1 LPETLAQL
9 LSDLKEDEAKK
20 YVKEALEKGTDPTK
34 LLEEAKEGMSIVGQR
49 FSSGEY
55 FIPDL
60 LYSGEIMKEL
70 VALLEPK
77 LKEVRGTE
85 AKKLGKVIIATVEG
99 DIHDIGKNL
108 VVFML
113 EIGGFEVYDLGID
126 VPVQTIVDKVKETNA
141 PVVGLSGFLTL
152 AYDSMKKTI
161 ESLEAA
167 GLRDKVKVMIGGGQI
182 DEHVKEYTGADA
194 FGLDAMDAVKLAKQW
209 IGG

>member
-1 LPETLAQL
+1 LPATLAQL

-77 LKEVRGTE
+77 LKEVRGAE

-126 VPVQTIVDKVKETNA
+126 VPVQTIVDKVKETDA

-152 AYDSMKKTI
+152 AYDSMKKTV
-161 ESLEAA
+161 EALEAA

-194 FGLDAMDAVKLAKQW
+194 FGLDAMDAVKLATQW

>member
-1 LPETLAQL
+1 MPATLAQL

>member
-1 LPETLAQL
+1 LPATLAQL

-126 VPVQTIVDKVKETNA
+126 VPVQTIVDKVKETDA

-152 AYDSMKKTI
+152 AYDSMKKTV
-161 ESLEAA
+161 EALEAA

-194 FGLDAMDAVKLAKQW
+194 FGLDAMDAVKLATQW

>member
-1 LPETLAQL
+1 MHATLAQL
-9 LSDLKEDEAKK
+9 LSDLKEDEAKE

-34 LLEEAKEGMSIVGQR
+34 LLEEAKEGMNIVGER
-49 FSSGEY
+49 FSNGEY

-70 VALLEPK
+70 VALIEPK
-77 LKEVRGTE
+77 LKEARGTE

-99 DIHDIGKNL
+99 DIHDIGKNM

>member
-1 LPETLAQL
+1 MHATLAQL
-9 LSDLKEDEAKK
+9 LSDLKEDEAKE

-34 LLEEAKEGMSIVGQR
+34 LLEEAKEGMNIVGQR
-49 FSSGEY
+49 FSNGEY

-77 LKEVRGTE
+77 LKEVRGAE

-126 VPVQTIVDKVKETNA
+126 VPVQTIVDKVKETDA

-161 ESLEAA
+161 EALEAA

-182 DEHVKEYTGADA
+182 DEHVKDTPEPMLSA
-194 FGLDAMDAVKLAKQW
+194 
-209 IGG
+209 

>member
-1 LPETLAQL
+1 
-9 LSDLKEDEAKK
+9 LSDLKEDEAKE

-34 LLEEAKEGMSIVGQR
+34 LLEEAKEGMNIVGQR
-49 FSSGEY
+49 FSNGEY

-77 LKEVRGTE
+77 LKEVRGAE

-126 VPVQTIVDKVKETNA
+126 VPVQTIVDKVKETDA

-161 ESLEAA
+161 EALEAA

>member
-1 LPETLAQL
+1 LHATLAQL
-9 LSDLKEDEAKK
+9 LSDLKEDEAKE

-49 FSSGEY
+49 FSNGEY

-77 LKEVRGTE
+77 LKEVRGAE

-126 VPVQTIVDKVKETNA
+126 VPVQTIVDKVKETDA

-152 AYDSMKKTI
+152 AYDSMKKTV
-161 ESLEAA
+161 EALEAA

-194 FGLDAMDAVKLAKQW
+194 FGLDAMDAVKLATQW

>member
-1 LPETLAQL
+1 MPATLAQL

-126 VPVQTIVDKVKETNA
+126 VPVQTIVDKVKETDA

-152 AYDSMKKTI
+152 AYDSMKKTV
-161 ESLEAA
+161 EALEAA

>member
-1 LPETLAQL
+1 MHATLAQL
-9 LSDLKEDEAKK
+9 LSDLKEDEAKE

-34 LLEEAKEGMSIVGQR
+34 LLEEAKEGMNIVGER
-49 FSSGEY
+49 FSNGEY

-70 VALLEPK
+70 VALIEPK
-77 LKEVRGTE
+77 LKEARGTE

>member
-1 LPETLAQL
+1 MPATLAQL

-161 ESLEAA
+161 ETLEAA

-194 FGLDAMDAVKLAKQW
+194 FGLDAMDAVKLATQW

>member
-1 LPETLAQL
+1 LPATLAQL

>member
-1 LPETLAQL
+1 MHATLAQL

-34 LLEEAKEGMSIVGQR
+34 LLEEAKEGMNIVGER
-49 FSSGEY
+49 FSNGEY

-70 VALLEPK
+70 VALIEPK
-77 LKEVRGTE
+77 LKEARGTE

-99 DIHDIGKNL
+99 DIHDIGKNM

>member
-1 LPETLAQL
+1 
-9 LSDLKEDEAKK
+9 LSDLKEDEAKE

-34 LLEEAKEGMSIVGQR
+34 LLEEAKEGMNIVGQR
-49 FSSGEY
+49 FSNGEY

-126 VPVQTIVDKVKETNA
+126 VPVQTIVDKVKETDA

-152 AYDSMKKTI
+152 AYDSMKKTV
-161 ESLEAA
+161 EALEAA

-194 FGLDAMDAVKLAKQW
+194 FGLDAMDAVKLATQW

>member
-34 LLEEAKEGMSIVGQR
+34 LLEEAKEGMSIVGER

-70 VALLEPK
+70 VALIEPK

-99 DIHDIGKNL
+99 DIHDIGKNM

-152 AYDSMKKTI
+152 AYDSMKKTV
-161 ESLEAA
+161 EALEAA

-182 DEHVKEYTGADA
+182 DEHVKKYTGADA

>member
-1 LPETLAQL
+1 

-126 VPVQTIVDKVKETNA
+126 VPVQTIVDKVKETDA

-152 AYDSMKKTI
+152 AYDSMKKTV
-161 ESLEAA
+161 EALEAA

-194 FGLDAMDAVKLAKQW
+194 FGLDAMDAVKLATQW

>member
-1 LPETLAQL
+1 MHATLAQL
-9 LSDLKEDEAKK
+9 LSDLKEDEAKE

-49 FSSGEY
+49 FSNGEY

-77 LKEVRGTE
+77 LKEVRGAE

-126 VPVQTIVDKVKETNA
+126 VPVQTIVDKVKETDA

-161 ESLEAA
+161 EALEAA

>member
-1 LPETLAQL
+1 MPATLAQL

-77 LKEVRGTE
+77 LKEVRV
-85 AKKLGKVIIATVEG
+85 LRL
-99 DIHDIGKNL
+99 KNL
-108 VVFML
+108 VKSLSLRLKVTS
-113 EIGGFEVYDLGID
+113 
-126 VPVQTIVDKVKETNA
+126 TISARTWLCSCLK
-141 PVVGLSGFLTL
+141 
-152 AYDSMKKTI
+152 
-161 ESLEAA
+161 
-167 GLRDKVKVMIGGGQI
+167 
-182 DEHVKEYTGADA
+182 
-194 FGLDAMDAVKLAKQW
+194 
-209 IGG
+209 

>member
-1 LPETLAQL
+1 MPETLAQL
-9 LSDLKEDEAKK
+9 LSDLKEDEVKK

-60 LYSGEIMKEL
+60 LYSGEIMKDL

-77 LKEVRGTE
+77 LKEAQGAE

-113 EIGGFEVYDLGID
+113 DISGFEVYDLGID
-126 VPVQTIVDKVKETNA
+126 VPIQTIVDKVKETNA

-152 AYDSMKKTI
+152 AFDSMKRTI
-161 ESLEAA
+161 DGLKEA
-167 GLRDKVKVMIGGGQI
+167 GLRDKVKVMIGGGQM

>member
-1 LPETLAQL
+1 

>member
-1 LPETLAQL
+1 MPATLAQL

-194 FGLDAMDAVKLAKQW
+194 FGLDAMDAVKLATQW

>member
-1 LPETLAQL
+1 MPATLAQL

-126 VPVQTIVDKVKETNA
+126 VPVQTIVDKVKETDA

-152 AYDSMKKTI
+152 AYDSMKKTV
-161 ESLEAA
+161 EALEAA

-194 FGLDAMDAVKLAKQW
+194 FGLDAMDAVKLATQW

>member
-1 LPETLAQL
+1 MPETLAQL

-34 LLEEAKEGMSIVGQR
+34 LLEEAKEGMSIVGER

-70 VALLEPK
+70 VALIEPK

-99 DIHDIGKNL
+99 DIHDIGKNM

-152 AYDSMKKTI
+152 AYDSMKKTV
-161 ESLEAA
+161 EALEAA

-182 DEHVKEYTGADA
+182 DEHVKKYTGADA

>member
-1 LPETLAQL
+1 MHATLAQL
-9 LSDLKEDEAKK
+9 LSDLKEDEAKE

-49 FSSGEY
+49 FSNGEY

-77 LKEVRGTE
+77 LKEVRGAE

-161 ESLEAA
+161 ETLEAA

>member
-1 LPETLAQL
+1 

-126 VPVQTIVDKVKETNA
+126 VPVQTIVDKVKETDA

-152 AYDSMKKTI
+152 AYDSMKKTV
-161 ESLEAA
+161 EALEAA

>member
-1 LPETLAQL
+1 
-9 LSDLKEDEAKK
+9 
-20 YVKEALEKGTDPTK
+20 
-34 LLEEAKEGMSIVGQR
+34 
-49 FSSGEY
+49 
-55 FIPDL
+55 
-60 LYSGEIMKEL
+60 
-70 VALLEPK
+70 
-77 LKEVRGTE
+77 
-85 AKKLGKVIIATVEG
+85 
-99 DIHDIGKNL
+99 
-108 VVFML
+108 ML